1 MSPSETTTLLASR
14 ERAEPFIFHEDY
26 TFQMEN
32 EQAYPSQDSAARQLE
47 NYEALRSR
55 TSLQGPS
62 RAFALITL
70 WSAILLAVYV
80 AVFLFSFGGRTV
92 NEVVSAGGYSVSGI
106 LVFPVLLFS
115 SLVRGAQERF
125 GIRAKPAPGHW
136 IAYGLIIVGFM
147 TLAGLSIAG
156 LNYPWGLNLLVAMA
170 LFATM
175 ATGPIRQ
182 LHRSP
187 GSESDRWWNEPLDR
201 LARLSTTSIGVAAG
215 LLAATITQT
224 WFSIVSAVVMMS
236 LVVVLIGW
244 QARWGLPRTGYEW
257 GPIHWMA
264 FGIVVSV
271 LFLQS
276 VLLSHTSWIT
286 TSISVAVGV
295 LIFLVMFIASVLPA
309 RAGRG

>member
-1 MSPSETTTLLASR
+1 M
-14 ERAEPFIFHEDY
+14 FHDDY
-26 TFQMEN
+26 TFHMEN
-32 EQAYPSQDSAARQLE
+32 EQAYPSQDSAARQLR

-62 RAFALITL
+62 RAFALFTL
-70 WSAILLAVYV
+70 WSAIIVAVYV

-92 NEVVSAGGYSVSGI
+92 NEVVSAGGYSSSGI

-115 SLVRGAQERF
+115 SLVRGARERF
-125 GIRAKPAPGHW
+125 GIRTKPAPGHW

-156 LNYPWGLNLLVAMA
+156 VNYPWGLNLLVVVAI
-170 LFATM
+170 FVTM

-182 LHRSP
+182 LRRSP
-187 GSESDRWWNEPLDR
+187 ASDSDRWGNEPLDR
-201 LARLSTTSIGVAAG
+201 LARLSTTLIGVAAG
-215 LLAATITQT
+215 LLAATITQA
-224 WFSIVSAVVMMS
+224 WFPLVSAVVMMS

-271 LFLQS
+271 LFLLS

-286 TSISVAVGV
+286 TPNSVSVGILV
-295 LIFLVMFIASVLPA
+295 FLVMLIASFLPTRA
-309 RAGRG
+309 RHR